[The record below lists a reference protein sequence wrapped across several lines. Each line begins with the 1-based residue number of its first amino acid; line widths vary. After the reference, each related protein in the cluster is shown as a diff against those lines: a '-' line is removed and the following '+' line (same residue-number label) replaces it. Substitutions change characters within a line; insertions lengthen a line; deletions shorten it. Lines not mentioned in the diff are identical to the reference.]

1 MPLVVGDSFKSY
13 KDLEDRI
20 HDLQNKESLSL
31 WRRDSRTIEKA
42 KAKGLKRHINAEL
55 VYYFCAVCLLSW
67 RPKVQDKVGRSTS
80 QPQVQL
86 FGLRQVCRIL
96 AWRFRSLGIGEPSEL
111 LTVP

>member
-1 MPLVVGDSFKSY
+1 MKMPLVVGDSFKSY

-55 VYYFCAVCLLSW
+55 VYYS
-67 RPKVQDKVGRSTS
+67 VQFACYHGGRKFKTKSAGVRVNHRYS
-80 QPQVQL
+80 YLVS
-86 FGLRQVCRIL
+86 GKCV
-96 AWRFRSLGIGEPSEL
+96 EY
-111 LTVP
+111 